1 MKKRQSMKVI
11 SVLLALSMF
20 MVTGCGDQSG
30 ESSQGSSQQIENS
43 QGETNVDDSSQQTVD
58 ADEGGNGEEIT
69 LRVSWWGPEGRH
81 EATLAAMDYYMEQHP
96 GIKLVGEYGD
106 WNGHYDKIVTQL
118 ASGTAPDIIQVND
131 RWYYD
136 FTIGMDAVIDMNTL
150 TDYVDLSAFDQ
161 SFLENYCSY
170 DGKLLGL
177 PLGVTGVCFLYNKDF
192 FAEHNIPE
200 DTVWTW
206 DNLLEIGERVHQEN
220 PDHYLYVCEAPE
232 MWVLQKCYVKQRIG
246 TQMISEDYTL
256 NITPELF
263 AEALAYGKEMV
274 DRGVTEPFE
283 TASLYTDVSNENPK
297 WINGEEGLQQ
307 KYITNFSRYQSLDL
321 NYGVCTSP
329 VFDGM
334 LDTGVT
340 VSTGNLF
347 GINSKCEH
355 VKEAAEFINW
365 FVTAPEAI
373 RILKECR
380 STQATEAGRKL
391 LEDEG
396 LSDPL
401 VTEAVNVALE
411 NASNIVDNGIS
422 QTAEF
427 EKLWQDYIEKV
438 IYGKMT
444 PEDAGQGLYDDMLAV
459 LEDLKALEE

>member
-30 ESSQGSSQQIENS
+30 ESSQGSSQQIES
-43 QGETNVDDSSQQTVD
+43 GQGETNVDDSSQQTVD

-232 MWVLQKCYVKQRIG
+232 MWVLFLG
-246 TQMISEDYTL
+246 
-256 NITPELF
+256 
-263 AEALAYGKEMV
+263 G
-274 DRGVTEPFE
+274 
-283 TASLYTDVSNENPK
+283 
-297 WINGEEGLQQ
+297 
-307 KYITNFSRYQSLDL
+307 
-321 NYGVCTSP
+321 
-329 VFDGM
+329 
-334 LDTGVT
+334 
-340 VSTGNLF
+340 
-347 GINSKCEH
+347 
-355 VKEAAEFINW
+355 
-365 FVTAPEAI
+365 
-373 RILKECR
+373 
-380 STQATEAGRKL
+380 
-391 LEDEG
+391 
-396 LSDPL
+396 
-401 VTEAVNVALE
+401 
-411 NASNIVDNGIS
+411 
-422 QTAEF
+422 
-427 EKLWQDYIEKV
+427 
-438 IYGKMT
+438 
-444 PEDAGQGLYDDMLAV
+444 
-459 LEDLKALEE
+459 